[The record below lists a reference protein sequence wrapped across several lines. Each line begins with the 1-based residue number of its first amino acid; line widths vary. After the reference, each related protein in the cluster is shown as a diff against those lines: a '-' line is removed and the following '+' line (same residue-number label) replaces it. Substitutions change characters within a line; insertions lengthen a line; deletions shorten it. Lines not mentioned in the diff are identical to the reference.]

1 MSTADGSILV
11 LVGFRYD
18 EETGDRV
25 LLTKPV
31 PVEMRGSDTIW
42 VDMPEE
48 QSWTQTLVDFRGVS
62 NRFVPVVDVPVDVA
76 YFGIFDSAF
85 PDRLLVRFSRDR
97 LESSKFPSGAC
108 IATQEVRGARSTIAR
123 IKIQFLNGGDV
134 L

>member
-42 VDMPEE
+42 VDPRDE
-48 QSWTQTLVDFRGVS
+48 QSWTQTLVDFRGIS
-62 NRFVPVVDVPVDVA
+62 NRFVPVVDLPTDVT
-76 YFGIFDSAF
+76 YLGIFDAAF
-85 PDRLLVRFSRDR
+85 PDRVLVRFARDR
-97 LESSKFPSGAC
+97 LESSKFPGGVC
-108 IATQEVRGARSTIAR
+108 IATQEVRGTRSTIAR
-123 IKIQFLNGGDV
+123 IKIQFLSGGDV